1 MRNIVY
7 LLALL
12 LVIVWAIGYFA
23 YNTDGT
29 IHLFLVLALVVVI
42 SKQMDDKELN

>member
-12 LVIVWAIGYFA
+12 LVIVWAIGYFVC
-23 YNTDGT
+23 NIDST
-29 IHLFLVLALVVVI
+29 IHLLLLLALIVVI
-42 SKQMDDKELN
+42 SKQIDDKEFN

>member
-12 LVIVWAIGYFA
+12 LVIVWAIGYFV
-23 YNTDGT
+23 YNKDST
-29 IHLFLVLALVVVI
+29 IHLLLLLALVVVI